1 MFKKQKKT
9 TVHELIQ
16 QLKALDAFGIDIYE
30 ATIEI
35 KNKSIRI
42 EDKEKSANIYIDDDM
57 FGSIVNIYTHK

>member
-16 QLKALDAFGIDIYE
+16 QLKALDAFEIDIYE
-30 ATIEI
+30 AQIEI
-35 KNKSIRI
+35 RNKSIKV
-42 EDKEKSANIYIDDDM
+42 EGKEKTAHLYIDDDM